1 MRKPVKDDDFRG
13 KIAQV
18 ADELKRARK
27 EKSGF
32 LHYASLIGMGGWL
45 LALPIV
51 AGAYIGNY
59 LDRKTDMG
67 VSWSLTLIIIG
78 VAAGVFNIWYFLYK
92 E

>member
-1 MRKPVKDDDFRG
+1 MKPPLKDEDFTD
-13 KIAQV
+13 KISKV
-18 ADELKRARK
+18 ASELQKARK

-51 AGAYIGNY
+51 AGAYLGHF
-59 LDRKTDMG
+59 LDEKTDMG
-67 VSWSLTLIIIG
+67 VSWSLTFIILG
-78 VAAGVFNIWYFLYK
+78 VAVGIFNIWYFLYR

>member
-1 MRKPVKDDDFRG
+1 MKPSINDEDFKGRIE
-13 KIAQV
+13 KV
-18 ADELKRARK
+18 ASELKRARR

-51 AGAYIGNY
+51 AGAYLGHF
-59 LDRKTDMG
+59 LDEKTDMG
-67 VSWSLTLIIIG
+67 VSWSLTFIILGI
-78 VAAGVFNIWYFLYK
+78 AAGIFNVWYFLFR